1 MKIRLNKAH
10 FPVTTLGYGRRL
22 GLWVQGCS
30 IGCKGCVSQ
39 DTWDARGG
47 WEVDVAEV
55 LAWCD
60 SSRKHEIDGI
70 TISGG
75 EPFEQARVLKRLL
88 DALDAWRQQ
97 LERPF
102 DILCYSGRPLSKI
115 KQRHADVL
123 SLLDVL
129 IPEPYVARRTGASD
143 PAPGPWRGS
152 SNQPLVPLTQLGRA
166 RYGDEAQY
174 VEDSP
179 RIQVSL
185 EHGAAWFI
193 GIPKPGDLD
202 RLEEY
207 ARARGVVLEDV
218 SWRA

>member
-1 MKIRLNKAH
+1 MKIQLNKAH

-39 DTWDARGG
+39 DTWDADGG
-47 WEVDVAEV
+47 WAVDVAEV

-75 EPFEQARVLKRLL
+75 EPFEQARALRELL

-102 DILCYSGRPLSKI
+102 DMLCYSGLPLGKI
-115 KQRHADVL
+115 EQGHADIL
-123 SLLDVL
+123 ASLDVL
-129 IPEPYVARRTGASD
+129 IPEPYVARRTGA
-143 PAPGPWRGS
+143 GPWRGS
-152 SNQPLVPLTQLGRA
+152 SNQPLVPLTPLGRV
-166 RYGDEAQY
+166 RYGDETQDA
-174 VEDSP
+174 EDAP

-193 GIPKPGDLD
+193 GIPKLGDLD
-202 RLEEY
+202 KLEEY

>member
-1 MKIRLNKAH
+1 MKIQLNKAH

-39 DTWDARGG
+39 DTWDADGG
-47 WEVDVAEV
+47 WAVDVAEV

-75 EPFEQARVLKRLL
+75 EPFEQARALRELL

-102 DILCYSGRPLSKI
+102 DMLCYSGLPLGKI
-115 KQRHADVL
+115 EQGHADIL
-123 SLLDVL
+123 ASLDVL
-129 IPEPYVARRTGASD
+129 IPEPYVARRTGA
-143 PAPGPWRGS
+143 GPWRGS
-152 SNQPLVPLTQLGRA
+152 SNQPLVPLTPLGRV
-166 RYGDEAQY
+166 RYGDETQDA
-174 VEDSP
+174 EDSP

-193 GIPKPGDLD
+193 GIPKLGDLD
-202 RLEEY
+202 KLEEY